1 MNEQSKFTE
10 MVMML
15 AQNSESGDIAL
26 DEEITKFEDAIKE
39 TGCGEAYFGTA
50 KSDWDRIEVV
60 RQERIPYKYEK
71 EGVKYYA
78 EYYDGMQAPFTACK
92 WCDDFDRLEKLLK
105 NTSDILY
112 QKYQEVIK

>member
-1 MNEQSKFTE
+1 MNEQEKFTE

-26 DEEITKFEDAIKE
+26 DEEITKFEDAIE
-39 TGCGEAYFGTA
+39 ESGFGEAYFGTA
-50 KSDWDRIEVV
+50 KTDWDRLEVA
-60 RQERIPYKYEK
+60 RPEQIPYAYQK

-92 WCDDFDRLEKLLK
+92 WCDDFGKLENLLK

-112 QKYQEVIK
+112 RKYKEVIK